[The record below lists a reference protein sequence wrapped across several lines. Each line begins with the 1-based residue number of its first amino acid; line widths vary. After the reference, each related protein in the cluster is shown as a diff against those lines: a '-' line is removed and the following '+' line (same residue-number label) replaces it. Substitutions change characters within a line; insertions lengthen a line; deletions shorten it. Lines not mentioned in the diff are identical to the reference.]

1 MSSTEPPPFPGSPLP
16 EPPSQQNW
24 KAKLRTLFA
33 RLARIRPG
41 YVNPGDLRERL
52 RAQYGKFR
60 QLEWV
65 KNFPEKLSE
74 IDPQA
79 VATWAND
86 RFQAQKFGGYG
97 KAATIVLCSFFLA
110 DLLALILAAKI
121 PDPPVVRQG
130 MGRSSA
136 RRQKT
141 LDDYNIIFARNL
153 FNSRGLIPGEEA
165 MPGSQDPGGAPV
177 KTTLPFN
184 LVGTL
189 ILRDELRSIATIEDK
204 SAAMVYPLR
213 EQDEIPTKAKIVKIE
228 PTRVIFI
235 NTASGRREYVEL
247 PEDATNNARITLGSS
262 ISKAPGIERA
272 SPTQFNI
279 AKTEVDKTFAD
290 LPNVLTQARCI
301 PNLENGAPNGFRCFQ
316 IVPGS
321 IYDKLGMVN
330 NDVVLSINGQSL
342 NDPTQAVAQLS
353 EFKNANHLELIIKRG
368 GKVMNFAYDIR

>member
-1 MSSTEPPPFPGSPLP
+1 M
-16 EPPSQQNW
+16 
-24 KAKLRTLFA
+24 AKLRALFA
-33 RLARIRPG
+33 PFRKFRAQPFMDKAKG
-41 YVNPGDLRERL
+41 AFAGAKGVNSAELRERL
-52 RAQYGKFR
+52 RSQYSKFR
-60 QLEWV
+60 QMDWV
-65 KNFPEKLSE
+65 KNLPERLNE

-79 VATWAND
+79 IATWASE
-86 RFQAQKFGGYG
+86 RFQRQKIGTYG
-97 KAATIVLCSFFLA
+97 KAATIILCSFFLA
-110 DLLALILAAKI
+110 DLLALILASRI
-121 PDPPVVRQG
+121 PDPPIARQG
-130 MGRSSA
+130 IGRGSA
-136 RRQKT
+136 RRPKS
-141 LDDYNIIFARNL
+141 LDDYNIIFVRNL

-165 MPGSQDPGGAPV
+165 MPGSNKDNGGPPV
-177 KTTLPFN
+177 KTQLPLN
-184 LVGTL
+184 LIGTL

-213 EQDEIPTKAKIVKIE
+213 EQDEIPQKAKIVKIE

-235 NTASGRREYVEL
+235 NTASGRREYIEL
-247 PEDATNNARITLGSS
+247 PEDATNNTRITLGSS
-262 ISKAPGIERA
+262 TAKAPGGGIDRS

-321 IYDKLGMVN
+321 IYDKLGMQN

-353 EFKNANHLELIIKRG
+353 EFKNASHLDLVIKRG
-368 GKVMNFAYDIR
+368 GRTMNFAYDIR